1 MRPLRDIVPSPS
13 ALFAFEAAARLGS
26 FTRAA
31 EELGITQ
38 AAVSYSV
45 RGLERELGTRLFT
58 RLHRRIEL
66 TENGRRFH
74 NDVTLGLQHISRS
87 ADELRRLH
95 SGTHVTLTASTAFSS
110 YWMLPRLARL
120 KQHLPDVDVRLQ
132 TSEHDLDLITEGI
145 SLGIRRGR
153 GDWREYEARLFE
165 TEEILAVC
173 SPAYLERTGP
183 IDGPADLATRT
194 LIHLEEPYR
203 PCPTWADWFAQQGID
218 YEAPA
223 RGLRLND
230 YALAIHAALAGEGII
245 LGWRHLIDHLIAS
258 GALVQ
263 AVPQTW
269 CSADAFYVVWPHG
282 QPLSADSAAVRDWLV
297 SQGGATVDA
306 VGPASAFEANIEGT
320 RFRD

>member
-1 MRPLRDIVPSPS
+1 MRKLRDIVPNPS

-66 TENGRRFH
+66 TGNGRRFH

-95 SGTHVTLTASTAFSS
+95 GGGHVTLTASTAFSS

-120 KQHLPDVDVRLQ
+120 KEELPDVDVRLQ
-132 TSEHDLDLITEGI
+132 TSERDVDLLAEGI

-153 GDWREYEARLFE
+153 GNWQAFEACMFE

-173 SPAYLERTGP
+173 SPAYLARVGP
-183 IDGPADLATRT
+183 IADVADLSRQT

-203 PCPTWADWFAQQGID
+203 PCPTWTDWFAQQNID
-218 YEAPA
+218 YEAPD

-245 LGWRHLIDHLIAS
+245 LGWRHLVGHLMAS
-258 GALVQ
+258 GALV
-263 AVPQTW
+263 AVVDAVYR
-269 CSADAFYVVWPHG
+269 SRDAFYVVWPRE
-282 QPLSADSAAVRDWLV
+282 QPLNGDSAAVRDWLV
-297 SQGGATVDA
+297 EQGDDTVAA
-306 VGPASAFEANIEGT
+306 VGPASAFEVATADRGS
-320 RFRD
+320 RS